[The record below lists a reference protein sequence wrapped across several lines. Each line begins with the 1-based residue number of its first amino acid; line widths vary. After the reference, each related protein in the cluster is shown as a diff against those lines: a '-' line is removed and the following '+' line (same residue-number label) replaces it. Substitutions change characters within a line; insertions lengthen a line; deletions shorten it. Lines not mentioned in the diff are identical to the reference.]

1 MSKEK
6 LKALEAEHRAKLLQD
21 LDNIRQNAGAVHEN
35 KAREVFARALMHLI
49 YKTK

>member
-21 LDNIRQNAGAVHEN
+21 LDNIRRNPGAVHVN
-35 KAREVFARALMHLI
+35 KVRETFAAALAHLV
-49 YKTK
+49 YRSK